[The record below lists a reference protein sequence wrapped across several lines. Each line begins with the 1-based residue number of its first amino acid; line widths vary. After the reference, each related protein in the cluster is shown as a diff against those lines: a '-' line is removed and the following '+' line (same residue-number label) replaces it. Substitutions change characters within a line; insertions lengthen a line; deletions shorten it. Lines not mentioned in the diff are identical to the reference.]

1 MTLIIFGT
9 IEAVKAFKV
18 GVQIDPGEY
27 YTR

>member
-9 IEAVKAFKV
+9 VEAIKAFKF
-18 GVQIDPGEY
+18 GVQIDPGVY